1 MYPAPNR
8 ARGPQAV
15 GVAPFSTGVAEV
27 MSGTWHA
34 LCPVPVSKTVLI
46 FKT

>member
-1 MYPAPNR
+1 MYPPPNR

-15 GVAPFSTGVAEV
+15 GVVPCSVGVAEV

-34 LCPVPVSKTVLI
+34 LCPVPVFKTVLV
-46 FKT
+46 FET